1 MEQSPAVANTL
12 VVQDEM
18 RELVKNLEHAAAV
31 SEPGYHGPKTADL
44 LDTLIRPRR
53 ALGAR
58 PIHIPFSAQR
68 ASDPA

>member
-1 MEQSPAVANTL
+1 MEQSPAVANTF

-18 RELVKNLEHAAAV
+18 WELVKNLEHAAAV
-31 SEPGYHGPKTADL
+31 SEPACHGPKTANL
-44 LDTLIRPRR
+44 LDTLFRPRR

>member
-18 RELVKNLEHAAAV
+18 WELVKNLEHATAV
-31 SEPGYHGPKTADL
+31 SEPACPGPRTADML
-44 LDTLIRPRR
+44 MRPRR
-53 ALGAR
+53 DLGAR
-58 PIHIPFSAQR
+58 LIHIPFSAQR

>member
-18 RELVKNLEHAAAV
+18 WELVKNLEHAAAV
-31 SEPGYHGPKTADL
+31 SEPACHGPKTADL
-44 LDTLIRPRR
+44 LDTLFRPRR
-53 ALGAR
+53 VLGTR

-68 ASDPA
+68 ASDQA

>member
-1 MEQSPAVANTL
+1 MEQSPAVANML
-12 VVQDEM
+12 FVQDEM
-18 RELVKNLEHAAAV
+18 WELVKSLEHAAAV
-31 SEPGYHGPKTADL
+31 SDPACYGPRADL

-53 ALGAR
+53 VLGAR

>member
-1 MEQSPAVANTL
+1 MEQSPAATNTL

-18 RELVKNLEHAAAV
+18 WELVKNLEHATAV
-31 SEPGYHGPKTADL
+31 SEPACPGPRTADL
-44 LDTLIRPRR
+44 LDMLMRPRR
-53 ALGAR
+53 DLGAR